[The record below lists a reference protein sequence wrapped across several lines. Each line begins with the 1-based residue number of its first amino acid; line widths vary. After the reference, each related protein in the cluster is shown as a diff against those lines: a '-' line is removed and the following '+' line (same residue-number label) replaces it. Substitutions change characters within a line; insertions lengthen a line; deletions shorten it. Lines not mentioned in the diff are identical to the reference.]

1 MVGGSIEGKADDGNE
16 WRRHGVKGARRGEV
30 VVAVRPWDRW
40 TRFVSEEIEPGTK
53 NRLRRCS
60 APRQPAIIPLENL
73 ATRNF
78 PPTVGCHL
86 RSAVKHEPARSRWNP
101 WKDGEPH
108 DSFKNRAPAE
118 IHGWDTWLARVIYA
132 TGTAGSRI

>member
-1 MVGGSIEGKADDGNE
+1 MVVWN
-16 WRRHGVKGARRGEV
+16 
-30 VVAVRPWDRW
+30 RW

-86 RSAVKHEPARSRWNP
+86 RSAVKHEPARSRWSP

-118 IHGWDTWLARVIYA
+118 IYGWDTWLTRVIYA
-132 TGTAGSRI
+132 TGMRGRVLKSSQLLTRGGDVNVKQESRRIEEETLIDLLSG